1 MPVERACLLN
11 GDDLYV
17 ADVSCQD
24 PPHGWTELRPAP
36 VFGLALVR
44 RGMFRGRADGVEQV
58 LDPACVYVERMG
70 CEQQFAHPCG
80 GDRYT
85 ELVLSEPQVA
95 DLLGGDPE
103 VPHGL
108 VFTTAR
114 MAVAHRL
121 LTARA
126 RDGADSFELAERT
139 LALAGEVLSALAPAA
154 RVESGRPV
162 RDAERR
168 RLVDAA
174 RAALAADLGLGLDQL
189 GRAVGCSPHH
199 LSRIFRAATGEGIAR
214 YRNRLRVALA
224 LERLT
229 EGETRL
235 AALAQELGFSDQAH
249 LTRVVHRTAGLPPG
263 RLRALLGPAGG
274 RRLGG
279 CPPLPPLPPLP
290 PR

>member
-1 MPVERACLLN
+1 MGVERTSLLN

-24 PPHGWTELRPAP
+24 PPRGWTELRPAP
-36 VFGLALVR
+36 VFGLVLVR
-44 RGMFRGRADGVEQV
+44 SGMFRGRADGVDQV
-58 LDPACVYVERMG
+58 LDPACVYVERVG

-85 ELVLSEPQVA
+85 ELVLSEPRVA
-95 DLLGGDPE
+95 ELLGGDPE
-103 VPHGL
+103 VPPGL
-108 VFTTAR
+108 VFTAPRT
-114 MAVAHRL
+114 AVAHRL
-121 LTARA
+121 LIARA
-126 RDGADSFELAERT
+126 RAGADSFELAEQA
-139 LALAGEVLSALAPAA
+139 LALAGEVLSSLAPA
-154 RVESGRPV
+154 RVRSGRPA

-189 GRAVGCSPHH
+189 GRSVGCSPHH

-235 AALAQELGFSDQAH
+235 ALLAHELGFSDQAH

-263 RLRALLGPAGG
+263 RLRALLGPGGPGG
-274 RRLGG
+274 RGPGG
-279 CPPLPPLPPLP
+279 
-290 PR
+290 RA

>member
-1 MPVERACLLN
+1 MAVERTCLLD

-17 ADVSCQD
+17 ADVSCLD
-24 PPHGWTELRPAP
+24 PPHGWTEVRPAP
-36 VFGLALVR
+36 VFGLVLVR
-44 RGMFRGRADGVEQV
+44 RGMFQGRADGVEQV

-80 GDRYT
+80 GDVYT

-95 DLLGGDPE
+95 ELLGGDPE
-103 VPHGL
+103 VPQGMA
-108 VFTTAR
+108 FTTPGTA
-114 MAVAHRL
+114 MAHRL
-121 LTARA
+121 LVARA

-139 LALAGEVLSALAPAA
+139 LALAGEVLSVLASAA
-154 RVESGRPV
+154 RIESGRPA

-189 GRAVGCSPHH
+189 GRAVGCSPYH

-214 YRNRLRVALA
+214 YRNRLRVTLA

-235 AALAQELGFSDQAH
+235 AALAQELGFTDQAH

-263 RLRALLGPAGG
+263 RLRALLGPAGRGADG
-274 RRLGG
+274 RA
-279 CPPLPPLPPLP
+279 
-290 PR
+290 